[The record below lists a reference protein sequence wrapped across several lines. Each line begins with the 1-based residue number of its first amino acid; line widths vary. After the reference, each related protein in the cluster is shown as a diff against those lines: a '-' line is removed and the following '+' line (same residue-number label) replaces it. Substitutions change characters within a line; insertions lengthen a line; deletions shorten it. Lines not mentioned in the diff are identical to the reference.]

1 MKYFFVALAL
11 TCYIRKDV
19 FPTSNLHIRKCL
31 IVIELAY
38 IFGMIYLSWNFD
50 NKTNK
55 LITKGVNKK
64 CCMSIYIHINKMK
77 GLADKHE
84 NQMSWYLKQLHG
96 PTYSF
101 HVTTRAQEWVV
112 VHSKGPSLCLSEQ
125 CMISIHKFHISRVLF
140 TWIKDIL
147 PVYLC
152 PWNKYKKD
160 TTWFCL
166 GCIIFTVPQSDICS
180 SINFKEH
187 VHQYTPPPKKNP
199 IL

>member
-1 MKYFFVALAL
+1 MVWFIYLE
-11 TCYIRKDV
+11 T
-19 FPTSNLHIRKCL
+19 L
-31 IVIELAY
+31 ITRQISKLPRVLIKNAAWAY
-38 IFGMIYLSWNFD
+38 IY
-50 NKTNK
+50 
-55 LITKGVNKK
+55 
-64 CCMSIYIHINKMK
+64 IYIKMK
-77 GLADKHE
+77 GLADKHD

-160 TTWFCL
+160 TTWFRL
-166 GCIIFTVPQSDICS
+166 GCIKFTVPQSDICS
-180 SINFKEH
+180 SIKEH
-187 VHQYTPPPKKNP
+187 VHQHPPPPNP